1 MYGIVYIWILKNP
14 AVSKYPVWFEMIIEY
29 FACDATMNHYTP
41 TSQME
46 HLMEGSG
53 LEKPE
58 ALPEV
63 FV

>member
-1 MYGIVYIWILKNP
+1 
-14 AVSKYPVWFEMIIEY
+14 MIIGY
-29 FACDATMNHYTP
+29 FACDATINHYTL

-58 ALPEV
+58 DLPEV

>member
-1 MYGIVYIWILKNP
+1 MYEIVYIWILKNP
-14 AVSKYPVWFEMIIEY
+14 AVSKYTAWFEMIIEY
-29 FACDATMNHYTP
+29 FACDATINHYTP

-46 HLMEGSG
+46 HLMERSG

-58 ALPEV
+58 DLPEV